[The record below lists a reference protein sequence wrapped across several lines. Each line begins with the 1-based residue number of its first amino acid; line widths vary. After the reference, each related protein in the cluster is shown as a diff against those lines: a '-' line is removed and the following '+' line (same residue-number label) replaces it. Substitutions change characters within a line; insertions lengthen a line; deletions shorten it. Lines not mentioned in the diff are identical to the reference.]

1 MHLIADK
8 QMQERNE
15 KIRHMMEE
23 NVWDYFTN
31 AEFKKL
37 LDPNDP
43 NNIVEDLTFQI
54 INFAIE
60 QAKQDPSEIDRDV
73 VCRPKLGYN
82 FKNVKSLQDCK

>member
-1 MHLIADK
+1 
-8 QMQERNE
+8 
-15 KIRHMMEE
+15 MEE

-37 LDPNDP
+37 LDPQDP

-60 QAKQDPSEIDRDV
+60 QAKQDPSEIDSDI